1 MSKLEDIAGSGSFT
15 EKLETYCE
23 ELYKEEVRCPLYVD
37 LVNSAISLMEKE
49 DLTTNELGFMACVN
63 HATPVRGSR
72 SKRTPGTVDVKSA
85 AITLRT
91 QEELKREKEEKKKT
105 STKEEE
111 RSTDYRGRELPK
123 FTFPMAQPPIAF
135 MRSDVLT
142 FYEFKLKTKKL
153 ELAIKVADVKEKET
167 SRKSPNQRSQ
177 SKKGARSKPRTS
189 SDISPDIGSI
199 VASISSTKRQLSGD
213 EGNDSQLNTKQEADG
228 PENPVFQCADY
239 ATNMFNRGGIRLHV
253 IGTLITDGNMELL
266 LYTRSGTAS
275 ASFSFI
281 HDRILFLRILLAS
294 SRMSLSQWGMFNT
307 LIPRTLD
314 QPRLPL
320 EEMLQPDRGMFS
332 GQTFETDGTWFEAM
346 EATMFPR
353 GLISRGTWALLVKV
367 VNGRL
372 VDDNVV
378 SPGEE
383 LFMKISCIA
392 STRPKEGDYI
402 DIATKAAQSNQ
413 AHAWVLDH
421 LPKVLATGEFTL
433 KVSFDDLFGDKLER
447 RDLHYVIVEQLYPI
461 TELKGLAFGT
471 AFKDI
476 IRCHQWLI
484 EVAKIMHRDVSLNNL
499 LYRKKEGRTYGV
511 LNDYDLAC
519 SLDKPE
525 EPTSRQRTGTKPF
538 IAMDLL
544 AKPSLKDELAQHR
557 AQFDLES
564 FCTFQPGSFA
574 ATRTDR
580 RFQIPLRRLDEGKL
594 GGCSCGQIK
603 LVAEQHNIVDR
614 NV

>member
-49 DLTTNELGFMACVN
+49 GLTTNELGFMACVN

-72 SKRTPGTVDVKSA
+72 SKRTPGTVDVKNFSEITEP
-85 AITLRT
+85 AISE
-91 QEELKREKEEKKKT
+91 QE
-105 STKEEE
+105 
-111 RSTDYRGRELPK
+111 GC
-123 FTFPMAQPPIAF
+123 
-135 MRSDVLT
+135 
-142 FYEFKLKTKKL
+142 
-153 ELAIKVADVKEKET
+153 
-167 SRKSPNQRSQ
+167 
-177 SKKGARSKPRTS
+177 SKQNPAPLV
-189 SDISPDIGSI
+189 ILSPDIGSV
-199 VASISSTKRQLSGD
+199 VASTSSTKRQLSGD
-213 EGNDSQLNTKQEADG
+213 EGNDSELNTKQEADG
-228 PENPVFQCADY
+228 PEDPVLQCADY

-346 EATMFPR
+346 EVAMFPR

-413 AHAWVLDH
+413 AHVWVLDH
-421 LPKVLATGEFTL
+421 LPKVLATDEFTP

-447 RDLHYVIVEQLYPI
+447 RDLRYVIVEKLYPI

-564 FCTFQPGSFA
+564 FYWMKGSWEDVRA
-574 ATRTDR
+574 VKSNWLQSSTPSLTATYNQFRAV
-580 RFQIPLRRLDEGKL
+580 LLVLKEYVSGGLHRLAIYKSREELHRLTGNDAWKL
-594 GGCSCGQIK
+594 PPFDFETLDG
-603 LVAEQHNIVDR
+603 NITYTKFISAFDLML
-614 NV
+614 